1 MSYKSTVLYDY
12 PIAYYPLDD
21 LTTVDLIS
29 AYTGILSQYSTYQDI
44 LDDPAVSMYAN
55 LYGDIAYDH
64 SGCEN
69 DSNYI
74 GDPETEILPIVVGNG
89 RSTKITNLNSVT
101 YTIVNDYTG
110 GA

>member
-21 LTTVDLIS
+21 LTTVDLVS
-29 AYTGILSQYSTYQDI
+29 DFTDFLAQFATYQDV
-44 LDDPAVSMYAN
+44 LDNVSSYAN
-55 LYGDIAYDH
+55 IYGDVAFDH

-69 DSNYI
+69 DGNYI
-74 GDPETEILPIVVGNG
+74 GDPETEILTIVAGNG
-89 RSTKITNLNSVT
+89 RATKITNNNSIT
-101 YTIVNDYTG
+101 YTIVNDYSG

>member
-21 LTTVDLIS
+21 LTTVDLV
-29 AYTGILSQYSTYQDI
+29 ADYNDILSQFSSYQDI
-44 LDDPAVSMYAN
+44 LDNVSSYAN
-55 LYGDIAYDH
+55 LYGDVAYDH

-69 DSNYI
+69 DGLYI
-74 GDPETEILPIVVGNG
+74 GDPESGILPIVSGNG
-89 RSTKITNLNSVT
+89 RSTKITNLNSIL
-101 YTIVNDYTG
+101 YTIVNDYSG